1 MYLQEVV
8 ISPDIFE
15 KVHKAFAKDSDEFL
29 DMKSY
34 LKNLKLKKIIFENE
48 PLGESVISTEYF
60 RFIDNSDD
68 EQKRGIKAMLDIILV
83 SDRCSVK
90 QVDSN
95 STYCKDKIWN
105 TLLCLSLL
113 SESKIINAE
122 NKNHKAL
129 ALKHKELSD
138 VEILN
143 FEEFI
148 KPPNRSRLFSL
159 EKEMQFEKSSLIRF
173 EELFRP
179 YLSDAKKLVI
189 SDRYFR
195 KRNGGY
201 PNFLKIVALINSLE
215 SIEIR
220 TYDDKKLAS
229 IDKAKYKSADYV
241 SNAELES
248 EVKKIHPDLKINYGN
263 SEHARYI
270 ETDQFRIDIDP
281 GLDFVNQK
289 YVADYNN
296 VILRFKEIKRPS

>member
-34 LKNLKLKKIIFENE
+34 LQNLRLKKVIFENE
-48 PLGESVISTEYF
+48 PLDDSVIMNEYS
-60 RFIDNSDD
+60 RIRDKSDD
-68 EQKRGIKAMLDIILV
+68 EQRRGIKAILDTILV
-83 SDRCSVK
+83 SERFSVK
-90 QVDSN
+90 QIDSN
-95 STYCKDKIWN
+95 SAFCKDKIWN

-129 ALKHKELSD
+129 ALTHKELSD
-138 VEILN
+138 IEILN

-148 KPPNRSRLFSL
+148 KPPNQSRLFCL
-159 EKEMQFEKSSLIRF
+159 EKELQFEKNSTIRF
-173 EELFRP
+173 EELFSP
-179 YLSDAKKLVI
+179 YLADAKKLVI

-201 PNFLKIVALINSLE
+201 PNFLKIIRLINSLE
-215 SIEIR
+215 SIEIK
-220 TYDDKKLAS
+220 TYDDNKLAS
-229 IDKAKYKSADYV
+229 LEKAKYKSSDYV
-241 SNAELES
+241 LNAELES
-248 EVKKIHPDLKINYGN
+248 EMKKVHPNLKVSYSN

-281 GLDFVNQK
+281 GFDFVNQR

-296 VILRFKEIKRPS
+296 VIFRFKKIN

>member
-34 LKNLKLKKIIFENE
+34 LKNLKLKKIIFESE
-48 PLGESVISTEYF
+48 PLGESVISNEYF
-60 RFIDNSDD
+60 RFRDNSDD
-68 EQKRGIKAMLDIILV
+68 EQKRCIKAMLDTILV
-83 SDRCSVK
+83 SERISVK
-90 QVDSN
+90 KVAGN
-95 STYCKDKIWN
+95 SAYCKDKIWN

-129 ALKHKELSD
+129 ALTHKELSD
-138 VEILN
+138 IEILN

-148 KPPNRSRLFSL
+148 KPPSQSRLFCI
-159 EKEMQFEKSSLIRF
+159 EKEMQFKKSSIIRF
-173 EELFRP
+173 EEHFRP
-179 YLSDAKKLVI
+179 YLADAEKLVI

-201 PNFLKIVALINSLE
+201 PNFLKIIRLINSLE
-215 SIEIR
+215 SIEIK

-229 IDKAKYKSADYV
+229 LDKAKYKPADYV
-241 SNAELES
+241 LNTELEG
-248 EVKKIHPDLKINYGN
+248 ELKKIHPNLKVSYGN

-281 GLDFVNQK
+281 GLDFVNQR
-289 YVADYNN
+289 YVAEYNN
-296 VILRFKEIKRPS
+296 VIFRFKKVN